1 MHSVKRMGIPVVHV
15 VSRFWVGGSE
25 RQFIERLRAHPAGYE
40 PIVACLELSGGN
52 LGDFRALGLS
62 EPSVFPLRGSLLQPN
77 TAVQVWRLA
86 RLIKRSGARVVHG
99 TEFVSNF
106 MALLAGRLAG
116 VPVVV
121 SRVDLGHLREGFG
134 RRHRSVEKW
143 MSRSADAVCANAEA
157 VRWLCIEEEGSD
169 RDRTFVIPNALDLT
183 RFDALMA
190 KPLEGPL
197 PEGRPLVAVV
207 ANLWPVKGHR
217 TLLDAISLIRHRR
230 PEVRFALVGDGPE
243 REQLQL
249 RAASLGLGESLAL
262 LGTRYDVPAILSRA
276 NAFCLPSLAEGM
288 PNAVMEAMAARLPVV
303 ASAVGGVPELVDAFT
318 GYLVPPGKPEPL
330 AARLL
335 QVLNNPEEGAQMGVR
350 ARKKIER
357 RHSLQRVSELHRRL
371 YAGLAA
377 ARLLEVGI
385 QAVNP

>member
-1 MHSVKRMGIPVVHV
+1 V

-25 RQFIERLRAHPAGYE
+25 RQFIERLRAHPAGYD

-52 LGDFRALGLS
+52 LDDFLALGLP
-62 EPSVFPLRGSLLQPN
+62 EPSVFPLKGSLLQAN
-77 TAVQVWRLA
+77 TLVQVWRLA
-86 RLIKRSGARVVHG
+86 RLIRRSGARLVHG
-99 TEFVSNF
+99 TEFISNVV
-106 MALLAGRLAG
+106 ALLAGKLAG

-134 RRHRSVEKW
+134 WAHRAVEKW
-143 MSRSADAVCANAEA
+143 MTRTADAVCANAEA
-157 VRWLCIEEEGSD
+157 VRWLCIDEEGSD
-169 RDRTFVIPNALDLT
+169 RDRTFLIPNGLDLA

-197 PEGRPLVAVV
+197 PQGRPLVAVV

-217 TLLDAISLIRHRR
+217 TLLEAIALVRQRR
-230 PEVRFALVGDGPE
+230 PDARFALVGDGPE
-243 REQLQL
+243 REYLQR
-249 RAASLGLGESLAL
+249 RAAALGLGDSVTL
-262 LGTRYDVPAILSRA
+262 LGTRYDVPAILARA
-276 NAFCLPSLAEGM
+276 DVACLPSLAEGL

-318 GYLVPPGKPEPL
+318 GFLAPPGKPAPL

-335 QVLNNPEEGAQMGVR
+335 QVLNNPVEGAQMGVR
-350 ARKKIER
+350 GRKKIER
-357 RHSLQRVSELHRRL
+357 DHSLQRVSELHRRL
-371 YAGLAA
+371 YAGLSLP
-377 ARLLEVGI
+377 LLSEVGV